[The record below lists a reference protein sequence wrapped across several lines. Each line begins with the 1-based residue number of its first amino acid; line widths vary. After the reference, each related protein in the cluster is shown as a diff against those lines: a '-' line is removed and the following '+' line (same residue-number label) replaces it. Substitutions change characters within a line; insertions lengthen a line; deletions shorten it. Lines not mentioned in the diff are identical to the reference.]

1 MTVVSMN
8 YLLEAGV
15 QFGHQKRR
23 WNPKMKEYIF
33 TTRDDIY
40 IIDLQKTVKKIEE
53 AYEAMKEIA
62 QNEGKVLF
70 VGTKKQAQEAAEES
84 AVRTNMY
91 FVNERWLGG
100 TLTNFKTIRSRI
112 RRMEEIETMET
123 DGTFEALPKKE
134 VIQIKKEYDKLNKNL
149 RGIREMKKMPQAMVI
164 VDPRKEEIAIK
175 EARILGIPVF
185 GIVDTNCDPDMVD
198 YVIPGNDDAVRSV
211 KLLVGVLTNAI
222 AEVNGN
228 EVIDF
233 ITEEDKTKDK
243 VKEIKEEI
251 VEEVKEAKAKKAEVK
266 KAIKEEIVEEVKEVK
281 AKKAEAK
288 KEVKEEIK
296 KEVKKVKENALD
308 LANLSLTDLKAKAK
322 EVGVK
327 GYSTKKKSELIELV
341 EGLLK

>member
-1 MTVVSMN
+1 MTIVSMN

-15 QFGHQKRR
+15 HFGHQRRR
-23 WNPKMKEYIF
+23 WNPKMKEYIY

-40 IIDLQKTVKKIEE
+40 IIDLQKTVKKLEE

-62 QNEGKVLF
+62 QNGGTVLF

-84 AVRTNMY
+84 ATRTNMY

-112 RRMEEIETMET
+112 RRMEEIEKMEQE
-123 DGTFEALPKKE
+123 GIFEMLPKKE

-149 RGIREMKKMPQAMVI
+149 RGIREMKKMPQALVI

-175 EARILGIPVF
+175 EAHILGIPVF

-198 YVIPGNDDAVRSV
+198 YVIPGNDDAVRAV
-211 KLLVGVLTNAI
+211 KLLIGVLTNAI

-233 ITEEDKTKDK
+233 VSEEDKAKAEK
-243 VKEIKEEI
+243 KAQKKEAKEEKQ
-251 VEEVKEAKAKKAEVK
+251 EVKEEKQEVKEEKAEVK
-266 KAIKEEIVEEVKEVK
+266 EEAKEEVKAEVK
-281 AKKAEAK
+281 LDDLTLAE
-288 KEVKEEIK
+288 
-296 KEVKKVKENALD
+296 
-308 LANLSLTDLKAKAK
+308 LKAMAK
-322 EVGVK
+322 EKEIK
-327 GYSTKKKSELIELV
+327 GYSTMKKAELV
-341 EGLLK
+341 EALTK